1 MGEWQYFGWVK
12 MVTGMFWVRVGG
24 HFSWV
29 DEGMFW
35 YIRVRRRFK
44 IKNPEL
50 NLEAVF

>member
-12 MVTGMFWVRVGG
+12 MVKGMFWVRAGG

>member
-1 MGEWQYFGWVK
+1 MVK
-12 MVTGMFWVRVGG
+12 GMFWVRVGG

-35 YIRVRRRFK
+35 YIRVRRFK